1 MECRAFF
8 GLDNSQV
15 PLPANMA
22 VHSANLEIYIDQWYT
37 SGGASLVDLT
47 VYRVNSNAWSE
58 LGSTWNTSDAGTP
71 WGTLDYWLE
80 RL

>member
-22 VHSANLEIYIDQWYT
+22 VHSANLEIYIEQWYT
-37 SGGASLVDLT
+37 SGGASQVDLT
-47 VYRVNSNAWSE
+47 VYRVNETHGLNSVQ
-58 LGSTWNTSDAGTP
+58 LGIHLTQEPHGVL
-71 WGTLDYWLE
+71 LDY
-80 RL
+80 